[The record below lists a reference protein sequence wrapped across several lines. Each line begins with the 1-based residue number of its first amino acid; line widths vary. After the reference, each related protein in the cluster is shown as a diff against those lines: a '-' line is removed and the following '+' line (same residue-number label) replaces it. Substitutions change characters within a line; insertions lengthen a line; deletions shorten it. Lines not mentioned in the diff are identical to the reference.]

1 MSKRLLSAL
10 FFLFLIPGFALGE
23 SVRTGSHLISTANP
37 HASAAGAE
45 MLAEGGSAVDAA
57 IAAQAVLSLVEP
69 QSSGI
74 GGGGFLLHYEKASGT
89 IRAFDGRE
97 TAPKAVDERLFLGPD
112 GKPLD
117 FLEAALGGR
126 AVGTP
131 GVLAML
137 WKAHQAHGKL
147 PWARLFEPAIRLA
160 EEGFALSPRL
170 HFLLAER
177 AKLYRERGIG
187 LDRLGAAGPYFF
199 TDALEAKPIGHILK
213 NPAYARTL
221 RLIAAEGIG
230 PFYQGEIARDMVAT
244 VAENGFGPG
253 ALALEDLASYEAR
266 VGEPLCGT
274 YRVWRLCSMGSPSSG
289 GSTMLAILGL
299 LEGFDMKAAGVMTAK
314 SIHLFAE
321 ASELA
326 YADRDLYAADADFVA
341 VRLESLFDK
350 DYLAERRKL
359 IDPAR
364 AFGRG
369 KAGTPPGILDTGFAP
384 GVGPDGPSTSHMVV
398 VDDDGN
404 AVSFTTT
411 VQITFGSFLMTGGF
425 LLNNQLTDFSFVPEK
440 DGRKVANRVEPGK
453 RPRSSMTPTIVLDA
467 DGRMRMAIGSPGGSR
482 IISYVAKTLVG
493 VLDWDLDIQSA
504 IDLGNIVGRDGVL
517 EIERGSNIVALIPE
531 LAAMGHDA
539 RDRTLNSGLHGLV
552 AAYDEDGTIAY
563 YEGGADPRREGLV
576 LGR

>member
-10 FFLFLIPGFALGE
+10 FVLFLIPGFALGE

-97 TAPKAVDERLFLGPD
+97 TAPKAVDERLFLDPD

-160 EEGFALSPRL
+160 EEGFAISPRL
-170 HFLLAER
+170 HFLLVER

-187 LDRLGAAGPYFF
+187 LDRLGPAGPYFF

-221 RLIAAEGIG
+221 RLIAAEGIE
-230 PFYQGEIARDMVAT
+230 PFYEGEIARDMVAT

-253 ALALEDLASYEAR
+253 ALALEDLAAYEAR

-314 SIHLFAE
+314 SVHLFAE

-369 KAGTPPGILDTGFAP
+369 KAGTPPGITDTGFAP
-384 GVGPDGPSTSHMVV
+384 GAGPDGPSTSHMVV
-398 VDDDGN
+398 VDGDGN
-404 AVSFTTT
+404 VVSFTTT

-425 LLNNQLTDFSFVPEK
+425 FLNNQLTDFSFVPEK